1 MSVKRLVSLN
11 AAALASDPANP
22 IAGDFYYN
30 TVQQVL
36 RYYNGTSWN
45 PIGGASAGQG
55 IEVVDGAF
63 NVDEGFGLKFD
74 AQDKLA
80 VDDTVM
86 ATRAW
91 VQGSTELFQDAI
103 DDLFVH
109 AYHTNITA
117 TYDDVNNR
125 IILEGSSSG
134 SSTGAGANL
143 ANSWWLAG

>member
-11 AAALASDPANP
+11 AVALASDPAN
-22 IAGDFYYN
+22 ATTGDFYYN
-30 TVQQVL
+30 TTQQVL
-36 RYYNGTSWN
+36 RYYNGTTWN
-45 PIGGASAGQG
+45 PIGGASAGAG
-55 IEVVDGAF
+55 LEVVDGVF
-63 NVDEGFGLKFD
+63 NVDEGYGLKFD

-80 VDDTVM
+80 VDDTVI

-91 VQGSTELFQDAI
+91 VQSSTELFQDAV

-125 IILEGSSSG
+125 IILEGSGGSG
-134 SSTGAGANL
+134 GSGGSL
-143 ANSWWLAG
+143 VNSWYLGA

>member
-11 AAALASDPANP
+11 AAALASDPPNP
-22 IAGDFYYN
+22 SVGDFYYN
-30 TVQQVL
+30 TTQQVL

-55 IEVVDGAF
+55 IEVVDGSF

-80 VDDTVM
+80 VDDTVI
-86 ATRAW
+86 ATRSW
-91 VQGSTELFQDAI
+91 VEGSTELFQDAV
-103 DDLFVH
+103 DDLFIH

-117 TYDDVNNR
+117 TYDDANNR
-125 IILEGSSSG
+125 IILEGSASSSSSG
-134 SSTGAGANL
+134 GSNL
-143 ANSWWLAG
+143 ANSWWLGA